1 MKTTIDLP
9 EALVK
14 LAKQKALHQGRP
26 FKDLIAD
33 YIRRGLNELPPQPL
47 VEPSGVLEITP
58 DGFPLFRGEGTP
70 GFTPPTLDDLL
81 ALEQTTLKLED
92 LQRAGLSG

>member
-9 EALVK
+9 EALVRQ
-14 LAKQKALHQGRP
+14 AKQKALHQGRP

-33 YIRRGLNELPPQPL
+33 YIRRGLNELPSRPSAD
-47 VEPSGVLEITP
+47 PSGVLEITP
-58 DGFPLFRGEGTP
+58 DGLPLFRVDGTP
-70 GFTPPTLDDLL
+70 GFRVP
-81 ALEQTTLKLED
+81 ALEDALRLEQNTLEQED